1 MQKAD
6 TFGARLLHFFHF
18 SAKLSNM
25 TKIYKIKDTK
35 NLPDCE
41 VEITAEIEESALETY
56 KTKAFKKIKE
66 IAELPGFRKGHVP
79 DGILKEK
86 FGELGILEDATELAI
101 NDCAIEIIA
110 ESKVNF
116 LGRPNITIS
125 KIAIGSPIEFKIQV
139 TTMPEVKLPD
149 YKKIAK
155 KENSKEEKV
164 EEVTEKQIEETI
176 EQIRKMYSEQNHV
189 HAPGEEHKEG
199 ETLPL
204 PEINDEFVKK
214 LGDFKDVTDF
224 KIKLKENIAKE
235 KEFKTKDKKR
245 LKIIEEIIKDSKI
258 DMPKA
263 ITESELDKM
272 EGQFKADI
280 AQMGLQPEDYLKH
293 IKKTWEEL
301 RNEWRPDAEK
311 RAKTQIILQKISLE
325 EKLELDKEAVEK
337 EIKHLEEQYKSADPE
352 RIRAYVE
359 MIHSN
364 EAVIKF
370 LESQK

>member
-1 MQKAD
+1 MI
-6 TFGARLLHFFHF
+6 
-18 SAKLSNM
+18 
-25 TKIYKIKDTK
+25 KIYKIKDTK

-56 KTKAFKKIKE
+56 KIKAFKKIKE
-66 IAELPGFRKGHVP
+66 VAELPGFRKGHVP

-86 FGELGILEDATELAI
+86 FGELGLLEDAAELAI

-116 LGRPNITIS
+116 LGRPNISIT
-125 KIAIGSPIEFKIQV
+125 KLAIGSPIEFKIQV
-139 TTMPEVKLPD
+139 TTMPEVKIAD

-164 EEVTEKQIEETI
+164 EEVTEKQIDETI
-176 EQIRKMYSEQNHV
+176 EQIRKMYAEQNHS

-199 ETLPL
+199 EELPL
-204 PEINDEFVKK
+204 PEVNDEFVKK
-214 LGDFKDVTDF
+214 LGEFKDVADF
-224 KIKLKENIAKE
+224 RAKLKENIAKE
-235 KEFKTKDKKR
+235 KEFKAKDKKR
-245 LKIIEEIIKDSKI
+245 LEILEEIIKDSTI
-258 DMPKA
+258 EMPKA
-263 ITESELDKM
+263 IVESELDKM

-301 RNEWRPDAEK
+301 RNEWKPDAEK
-311 RAKTQIILQKISLE
+311 RAKTQIVLQKISLE
-325 EKLELDKEAVEK
+325 EKLDLDEEGMKK
-337 EIKHLEEQYKSADPE
+337 EIAHLTEQHKGADPE
-352 RIRAYVE
+352 RVKAYVE
-359 MIHSN
+359 MIFSN

>member
-1 MQKAD
+1 
-6 TFGARLLHFFHF
+6 
-18 SAKLSNM
+18 M
-25 TKIYKIKDTK
+25 TKIYKIKETK

-41 VEITAEIEESALETY
+41 VEITAEIEEKALETY

-66 IAELPGFRKGHVP
+66 ISELPGFRKGHVP
-79 DGILKEK
+79 DAMLKEK
-86 FGELGILEDATELAI
+86 FGELGLLEDASELAI

-125 KIAIGSPIEFKIQV
+125 KLTTASPVEFKIV
-139 TTMPEVKLPD
+139 VMKMPEVKLPD

-164 EEVTEKQIEETI
+164 EEVTEKQVEETI
-176 EQIRKMYSEQNHV
+176 EQIRKMYAQQNHS

-199 ETLPL
+199 EELPL

-214 LGDFKDVTDF
+214 LGDFKDVADF
-224 KIKLKENIAKE
+224 KSKLKENIAKE
-235 KEFKTKDKKR
+235 KELKAKDKKR
-245 LKIIEEIIKDSKI
+245 LGILEEIIKESVI
-258 DMPKA
+258 EMPKA

-301 RNEWRPDAEK
+301 RNEWKPDAEK

-325 EKLELDKEAVEK
+325 EKLELDEEGMKK
-337 EIKHLEEQYKSADPE
+337 EIAYLTEQHKGADPE
-352 RIRAYVE
+352 RVKAYVE
-359 MIHSN
+359 MIFSN

-370 LESQK
+370 LEKQ